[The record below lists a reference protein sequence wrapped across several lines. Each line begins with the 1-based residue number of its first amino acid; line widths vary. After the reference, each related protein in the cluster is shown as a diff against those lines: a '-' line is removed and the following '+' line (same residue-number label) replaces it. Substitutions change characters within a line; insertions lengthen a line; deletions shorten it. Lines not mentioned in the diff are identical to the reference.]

1 MTAMSI
7 ETLPELTVATL
18 RHIGPY
24 PRIGEAFGRLAG
36 IAKEARLFAL
46 PGAKLCGIYH
56 DDPQTMPAESLRS
69 DAGIVVPTGTV
80 VPAGLTEVKL
90 PPGVYAKAV
99 HHGAYSGLPAAWA
112 GLKKWIAANDHR
124 IVPRASFELYP
135 NDPDD
140 TAEADLITE
149 LYFPVS

>member
-1 MTAMSI
+1 MKSLLRVLSGLCFVPVIGFPAHFFWTFGSAPWQEKPLQWMPGGL
-7 ETLPELTVATL
+7 LPVYMLL
-18 RHIGPY
+18 I
-24 PRIGEAFGRLAG
+24 F
-36 IAKEARLFAL
+36 
-46 PGAKLCGIYH
+46 
-56 DDPQTMPAESLRS
+56 
-69 DAGIVVPTGTV
+69 TV

-135 NDPDD
+135 NDPGD